1 MNRWRGTCKGYTR
14 LNESGTVTESSDN
27 RTDASNLYLN
37 CEQEDYV
44 LILSK
49 AYIAAYWSLSWLSMC
64 DDRPEG
70 WSAQHVAQNR
80 QHYMRPRYLQ
90 EYLQAEEVHLAGMI
104 IYIYGILPGSAN
116 TALEVTRR
124 NILFRDKSQNHNAS
138 GRQLKLDV
146 MRTRPSLTMWVSWN
160 QERLTILLKQAP

>member
-1 MNRWRGTCKGYTR
+1 
-14 LNESGTVTESSDN
+14 
-27 RTDASNLYLN
+27 
-37 CEQEDYV
+37 
-44 LILSK
+44 
-49 AYIAAYWSLSWLSMC
+49 MC
-64 DDRPEG
+64 DDDRPEG
-70 WSAQHVAQNR
+70 WSAQHVARNR

-124 NILFRDKSQNHNAS
+124 NILFRDISQNHNAS

-146 MRTRPSLTMWVSWN
+146 MRTRPSLTM
-160 QERLTILLKQAP
+160 